1 MSRLDWDT
9 VWENVA
15 VQVAHRTLCTKAR
28 VGAVITD
35 AHNRMI
41 ATGYNGPPA
50 GFEHNERPCTEWCG
64 RGSYEGTDPAGAAL
78 FACPAVHAEANA
90 LLSSERDARI
100 GGTIYINKHPCWEC
114 TKLIANS
121 GLARV
126 VLKPLKRSTPEH
138 EQCMDFLE
146 ACGLTVEVVL

>member
-15 VQVAHRTLCTKAR
+15 VQVAHRTLCTEAK

-50 GFEHNERPCTEWCG
+50 GFAHNDRPCTEWCG
-64 RGSYEGTDPAGAAL
+64 KSGGLAAPYSL
-78 FACPAVHAEANA
+78 CQAVHAEANA

-100 GGTIYINKHPCWEC
+100 GGTIYVNKHPCWEC

-121 GLARV
+121 GLTRV
-126 VLKPLKRSTPEH
+126 VLRPLKPSTPEH
-138 EQCMDFLE
+138 ELRMDFLE
-146 ACGLTVEVVL
+146 ACGLSVEVVL